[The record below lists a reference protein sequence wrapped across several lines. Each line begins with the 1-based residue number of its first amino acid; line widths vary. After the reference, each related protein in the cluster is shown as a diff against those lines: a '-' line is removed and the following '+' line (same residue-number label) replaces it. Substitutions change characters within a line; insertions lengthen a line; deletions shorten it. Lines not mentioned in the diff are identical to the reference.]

1 MDLSTRDLPGRFFR
15 KVIRDDMGRVS
26 LDPLMVRLLLAI
38 DENKPIGEIAREVGM
53 NLVSLRETLHKLLTL
68 GLVQPVEKV
77 GAVLNGRF
85 IADLRA
91 QLARAV
97 GPMADVLI
105 EETLD
110 EMRLSLSRIPVHLG
124 AELIGNL
131 ARQIPRQE
139 KRVEFQK
146 AMIER
151 LPR

>member
-1 MDLSTRDLPGRFFR
+1 MDLSTRELPGLFFR

-26 LDPLMVRLLLAI
+26 LDPNMVRLLLAI
-38 DENKPIGEIAREVGM
+38 DENKPIGKIAREVGM
-53 NLVSLRETLHKLLTL
+53 NLVSLRETLYKLLKL
-68 GLVQPVEKV
+68 GLVEPAEKA

-85 IADLRA
+85 VADLRE

-97 GPMADVLI
+97 GPMAELLI

-124 AELIGNL
+124 ADVIGNL
-131 ARQIPRQE
+131 ARQIPREE
-139 KRVEFQK
+139 KRLEFQK

-151 LPR
+151 IPR

>member
-26 LDPLMVRLLLAI
+26 LDPLMVRLLLAV

-53 NLVSLRETLHKLLTL
+53 NLVSLRETLHKLLKL

-105 EETLD
+105 EETLE
-110 EMRLSLSRIPVHLG
+110 EMRLSLSRIPVHL
-124 AELIGNL
+124 AADLIGNL
-131 ARQIPRQE
+131 ARQVPREE
-139 KRVEFQK
+139 KRVEFQR
-146 AMIER
+146 AMIEKI
-151 LPR
+151 PR

>member
-1 MDLSTRDLPGRFFR
+1 
-15 KVIRDDMGRVS
+15 
-26 LDPLMVRLLLAI
+26 MVRLLLAI
-38 DENKPIGEIAREVGM
+38 DENKPIGKIAREVGM

-68 GLVQPVEKV
+68 GLVEPVDKA

-85 IADLRA
+85 ITDLRE

-110 EMRLSLSRIPVHLG
+110 EMRISLSRIPVHLG
-124 AELIGNL
+124 ADLIGNL
-131 ARQIPRQE
+131 ARQIPREE

-146 AMIER
+146 AMIEKI
-151 LPR
+151 PR

>member
-1 MDLSTRDLPGRFFR
+1 MDLSTRELPGLFFR
-15 KVIRDDMGRVS
+15 KVIRDDVGRVS

-38 DENKPIGEIAREVGM
+38 DENKPIGKTAREMGM
-53 NLVSLRETLHKLLTL
+53 NLVSLRETLHKLLRL
-68 GLVQPVEKV
+68 GLVEPIEKV

-85 IADLRA
+85 IADLRE

-105 EETLD
+105 QETLD

-131 ARQIPRQE
+131 ARQIPREE
-139 KRVEFQK
+139 KRVEFQR

-151 LPR
+151 IPR

>member
-1 MDLSTRDLPGRFFR
+1 MDLSTRELPGLFFR
-15 KVIRDDMGRVS
+15 KVIRDDVGRVS

-38 DENKPIGEIAREVGM
+38 DENKPIGKTAREMGM
-53 NLVSLRETLHKLLTL
+53 NLVSLRETLYKLLRL
-68 GLVQPVEKV
+68 GLVEPIEKV

-85 IADLRA
+85 IADLRE

-105 EETLD
+105 DETLD

-124 AELIGNL
+124 ADLIGNL
-131 ARQIPRQE
+131 ARQIPREE
-139 KRVEFQK
+139 KRLDFQK

-151 LPR
+151 IPR